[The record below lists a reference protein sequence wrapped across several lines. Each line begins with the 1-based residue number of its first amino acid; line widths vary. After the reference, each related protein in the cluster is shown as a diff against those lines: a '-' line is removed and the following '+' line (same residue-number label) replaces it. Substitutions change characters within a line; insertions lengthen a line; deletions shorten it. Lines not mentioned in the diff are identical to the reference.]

1 MSKQK
6 EQTPG
11 YGKILDAWIPPEEAG
26 DPVGCVATSFTFSP
40 VLFEEECLGR
50 FLQLETNATEDGPA
64 YLVEREEKLAQLECA
79 AALVDQ
85 NHARGMRSLRWD
97 LLSARLPRGIL
108 HAKVSLLRWSRCLRV
123 IVASANLTEDG
134 YRRNHE
140 VFGVL
145 DYFEGSEAP
154 LAPLDEIIDL
164 LLDAVR
170 YADPDARSVSA
181 AIHRWDA
188 FLGHVSKVTRKW
200 GVAESAST
208 IAKPRSFAV
217 ITGPGRPS
225 AFETLREQWPD
236 NSPPDTAFV
245 VSPFFDPPGVPN
257 APARKLWTLLKQR
270 GSATVEFDVTAEDVP
285 GEKAILIHAPQ
296 SLVDA
301 QPANRSQTETL
312 VKRVKLTEGRPLHA
326 KSLWLQS
333 DRVVLLMMGSSNFTS
348 AGLAVGVVQNLE
360 ANLAYA
366 VSQQSKKIARTLSDA
381 WLPVEDMSDEAEL
394 RWLPCLDDGEDSAN
408 VGMAL
413 LPLFF
418 GQASFGCDKRQHGFV
433 ELTFNGTG
441 PRAWAIFVEDE
452 SEPFL
457 NEANWREQ
465 DRPPLV
471 RLAWERDRAPSGFRV
486 SWQGSGGCAW
496 WPVNVLTSAALP
508 PPAELKDLSLEMLI
522 EILTSAKPL
531 HQTLDRCLRRKKE
544 NKTQDEGTSLDP
556 HKRVDTSSF
565 LLQRTRRVSDALTG
579 LRQRLEEPAA
589 SEQALEWRLHGPVG
603 VMALAQALAKEARS
617 EQERCFLLAELC
629 LELARVRPPVSPG
642 SLSPAHV
649 RKSLRQVARDI
660 RATISPDSLAG
671 LPALASYTKA
681 AFEEIG
687 R

>member
-1 MSKQK
+1 MSRQK

-64 YLVEREEKLAQLECA
+64 YLVEREEKLSQLECA

-85 NHARGMRSLRWD
+85 HHACGVRSLRWD
-97 LLSARLPRGIL
+97 LLPARLPRGIL
-108 HAKVSLLRWSRCLRV
+108 HAKVSLLLWSRCARV

-145 DYFEGSEAP
+145 DYFEHSEAS
-154 LAPLDEIIDL
+154 LGPLDEIVGL
-164 LLDAVR
+164 LLDGVR
-170 YADPDARSVSA
+170 YVDPAARFVSA
-181 AIHRWDA
+181 PIRRWNA
-188 FLGHVSKVTRKW
+188 FLGRVSRATRNW
-200 GVAESAST
+200 GAADSPPT

-225 AFETLREQWPD
+225 VLDTLREQWPE
-236 NSPPDTAFV
+236 NSPPSEAFV
-245 VSPFFDPPGVPN
+245 VSPFFDPPEVPN
-257 APARKLWTLLKQR
+257 APARKLWALLKQR
-270 GSATVEFDVTAEDVP
+270 GRATVEFDVTAEDVP
-285 GEKAILIHAPQ
+285 GEKAVLVHAPE

-301 QPANRSQTETL
+301 QPANRNQTETF
-312 VKRVKLTEGRPLHA
+312 VKRIKLMEGRPLHA

-333 DRVVLLMMGSSNFTS
+333 DRVILLMMGSSNFTS
-348 AGLAVGVVQNLE
+348 AGLGIGVTQNLE

-366 VSQQSKKIARTLSDA
+366 VSQQSKKVAKTLSDA
-381 WLPVEDMSDEAEL
+381 WLPVEDMPEEVEL
-394 RWLPCLDDGEDSAN
+394 RWLPCLDDGEDSATTGI
-408 VGMAL
+408 VL

-418 GQASFGCDKRQHGFV
+418 GQATFGCDERQDGFV
-433 ELTFNGTG
+433 ELTFNGTPPKG
-441 PRAWAIFVEDE
+441 WAIYLEDE

-457 NEANWREQ
+457 NEGSWRGQ
-465 DRPPLV
+465 DCPVLL
-471 RLAWERDRAPSGFRV
+471 RLAWESDRAPSGFRV
-486 SWQGSGGCAW
+486 NWRGSGSCAW
-496 WPVNVLTSAALP
+496 WPVNILTSAALP
-508 PPAELKDLSLEMLI
+508 PPDELKDLSLDVLI

-531 HQTLDRCLRRKKE
+531 YQTLERWLRRRK
-544 NKTQDEGTSLDP
+544 QDKIHEEGISLDP

-579 LRQRLEEPAA
+579 LRQRLERPVV
-589 SEQALEWRLHGPVG
+589 SQQALEWRIRGPVG
-603 VMALAQALAKEARS
+603 VMALAQAVGKEARS
-617 EQERCFLLAELC
+617 EQERCFLLTELC
-629 LELARVRPPVSPG
+629 LELARVRPLASPG
-642 SLSPAHV
+642 SLSSAHV
-649 RKSLRQVARDI
+649 RKSLRQAAEEI
-660 RATISPDSLAG
+660 RATISLDALAG